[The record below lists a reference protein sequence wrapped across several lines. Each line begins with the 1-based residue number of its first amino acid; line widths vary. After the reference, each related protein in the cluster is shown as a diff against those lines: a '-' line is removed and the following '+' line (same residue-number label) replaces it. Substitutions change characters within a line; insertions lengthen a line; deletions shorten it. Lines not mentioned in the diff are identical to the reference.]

1 MVDKKKKM
9 RYTSGAM
16 EQLSPLPTPHHH
28 RHFRLGLLIS
38 VTVVVLAVVSWILW
52 PPPKETTNTTEQ
64 KTAVA
69 NTIAAPQ
76 EFTDFVG
83 KVVSVDSASK
93 TLTVLYG
100 LPGLDGKMTEK
111 TYTVTVS
118 TATVLKT
125 QTTTTSGAS
134 ESALT
139 LAEIKKDQRIHLYAT
154 SNLYSVTS
162 FTPTKLYL
170 IRTK

>member
-1 MVDKKKKM
+1 
-9 RYTSGAM
+9 M

-38 VTVVVLAVVSWILW
+38 VTVVVVAVVSWILW
-52 PPPKETTNTTEQ
+52 PTPEVTTNTAEK
-64 KTAVA
+64 KTVVA
-69 NTIAAPQ
+69 NTIAAPL

-83 KVVSVDSASK
+83 KVVTVDPSSK

-100 LPGLDGKMTEK
+100 IPGLDGKMTEK

-118 TATVLKT
+118 TSTVLKT
-125 QTTTTSGAS
+125 QTTSTSGVA

-139 LAEIKKDQRIHLYAT
+139 LTEIKKDQRIHLYGT